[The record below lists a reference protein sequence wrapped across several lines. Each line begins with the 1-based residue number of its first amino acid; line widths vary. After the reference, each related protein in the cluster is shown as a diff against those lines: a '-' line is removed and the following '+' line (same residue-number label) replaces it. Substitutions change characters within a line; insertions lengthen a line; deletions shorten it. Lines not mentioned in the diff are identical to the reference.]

1 MCNVVNVLWSKLYVT
16 FDDVAFQYKPE
27 SNQYDRS
34 ICFNIA
40 IQSHFH
46 IYSFYY
52 DFTIGIL
59 KNMSVTPG

>member
-40 IQSHFH
+40 TFSHIF
-46 IYSFYY
+46 
-52 DFTIGIL
+52 L
-59 KNMSVTPG
+59 LL

>member
-16 FDDVAFQYKPE
+16 FDNVAFQYKPE

-40 IQSHFH
+40 IQSHFTY
-46 IYSFYY
+46 IPIFY
-52 DFTIGIL
+52 DLTIGIL

>member
-27 SNQYDRS
+27 SIQYDRS

-40 IQSHFH
+40 IQGHFDL
-46 IYSFYY
+46 YSYV
-52 DFTIGIL
+52 L
-59 KNMSVTPG
+59 